1 MSGQPKFCV
10 DCRHYDPGPH
20 DFAHCRHPAALVP
33 GAAVSPVTGKPEE
46 PFYHWPE
53 TMRLDAK
60 PCGTEGK
67 LFEPKPTIGF
77 A

>member
-33 GAAVSPVTGKPEE
+33 GAAVSPVTGK
-46 PFYHWPE
+46 
-53 TMRLDAK
+53 RLDAK